1 MLLGFAW
8 CGADSSW
15 ELQPQC
21 MDQIKG
27 WARSSAV
34 LTILLAA
41 NELDQSDAGSIE
53 KLKPLFHA
61 LDKCWMIPVHVT

>member
-1 MLLGFAW
+1 
-8 CGADSSW
+8 
-15 ELQPQC
+15 